1 MSFFSELNP
10 EMDNYLEQHTSQESS
25 LLAKLREETYKDAP
39 QSHMISGIQ
48 QGRFL
53 ATISKILSPKRILE
67 LGTFTGYATLCMAEG
82 LAKDGK
88 IITLD
93 INEELS
99 YIPKKYFT
107 ESDFSKQIEFKLQDA
122 REYLK
127 NCSETFDL
135 VFIDANKSAY
145 VDYFQLI
152 KILNL
157 KNFIK
162 PLLKSGSIVL
172 FDNVLWYGK
181 VLEETPK
188 SKMTKKI
195 KELNNIASA
204 DEDFDS
210 FILPL
215 RDGIHFLRKK

>member
-1 MSFFSELNP
+1 MSFFSELSP
-10 EMDNYLEQHTSQESS
+10 DMDQYLERHTSQESD
-25 LLAKLREETYKDAP
+25 LLIRLREDTYKNAP

-53 ATISKILSPKRILE
+53 SVISKMLSPNRILE

-88 IITLD
+88 ITTLD
-93 INEELS
+93 INEELA
-99 YIPKKYFT
+99 YLPQKYFA
-107 ESDFSKQIEFKLQDA
+107 ESEFSEQIEFRLQDE

-127 NCSETFDL
+127 NSDEIFDL

-145 VDYFQLI
+145 VDYFHLV
-152 KILNL
+152 
-157 KNFIK
+157 K
-162 PLLKSGSIVL
+162 PRLKSGSVVL

-181 VLEETPK
+181 VLEENPK

-195 KELNNIASA
+195 KELNDIAS
-204 DEDFDS
+204 DDTDFDS
-210 FILPL
+210 FVLPL

>member
-1 MSFFSELNP
+1 MSFFSELSP
-10 EMDNYLEQHTSQESS
+10 DMDQYLERHTSKESD
-25 LLAKLREETYKDAP
+25 LLVRLREETYKNTP

-53 ATISKILSPKRILE
+53 SVISKILSPDRILE

-88 IITLD
+88 ITTLD
-93 INEELS
+93 INEELA
-99 YIPKKYFT
+99 YLPQKYFA
-107 ESDFSKQIEFKLQDA
+107 ESEFSEQIEFRLQDA

-127 NCSETFDL
+127 NSDEIFDL

-145 VDYFQLI
+145 VDYFHLI
-152 KILNL
+152 K
-157 KNFIK
+157 
-162 PLLKSGSIVL
+162 PRLKSGSVVL

-181 VLEETPK
+181 VLEENPK

-195 KELNNIASA
+195 KELNEIATA
-204 DEDFDS
+204 DEGFDG

>member
-1 MSFFSELNP
+1 MSFFSELSPN
-10 EMDNYLEQHTSQESS
+10 MDQYLERYTSKESD
-25 LLAKLREETYKDAP
+25 LLVRLREETYKNVP

-53 ATISKILSPKRILE
+53 SVISKILSPDRILE

-88 IITLD
+88 ITTLD
-93 INEELS
+93 INEKLA
-99 YIPKKYFT
+99 YLPQKYFA
-107 ESDFSKQIEFKLQDA
+107 ESEFSEQIEFRLQDA

-127 NCSETFDL
+127 NSDEIFDL

-145 VDYFQLI
+145 VDYFHLI
-152 KILNL
+152 K
-157 KNFIK
+157 
-162 PLLKSGSIVL
+162 PRLKSGSVVL

-181 VLEETPK
+181 VLEENPK

-195 KELNNIASA
+195 KELNEIASA
-204 DEDFDS
+204 DEDFDG

>member
-1 MSFFSELNP
+1 MSFFSELSP
-10 EMDNYLEQHTSQESS
+10 DMDQYLERHTSQELD
-25 LLAKLREETYKDAP
+25 LLIRLREETYKNAP

-53 ATISKILSPKRILE
+53 SVISKMLSPNRILE

-88 IITLD
+88 ITTLD
-93 INEELS
+93 INEELA
-99 YIPKKYFT
+99 YLAQKYFA
-107 ESDFSKQIEFKLQDA
+107 ESEFSEQIEFRLQDA

-127 NCSETFDL
+127 NSDEIFDL

-145 VDYFQLI
+145 VDYFHLV
-152 KILNL
+152 
-157 KNFIK
+157 K
-162 PLLKSGSIVL
+162 PRLKSGSVVL

-181 VLEETPK
+181 VLEENPK

-195 KELNNIASA
+195 KELNDIAY
-204 DEDFDS
+204 DDKDFDS

>member
-53 ATISKILSPKRILE
+53 ATISKMLSPKRIL
-67 LGTFTGYATLCMAEG
+67 
-82 LAKDGK
+82 DGK

-152 KILNL
+152 K
-157 KNFIK
+157 
-162 PLLKSGSIVL
+162 PLLKSGSVVL

-195 KELNNIASA
+195 KELNDLASA

>member
-1 MSFFSELNP
+1 MSFFSELSP
-10 EMDNYLEQHTSQESS
+10 DMDQYLERHTSKESD
-25 LLAKLREETYKDAP
+25 LLVRLREETYNYVP

-53 ATISKILSPKRILE
+53 SVISNILSPDRILE
-67 LGTFTGYATLCMAEG
+67 LGTFTGYATLCVAEG

-88 IITLD
+88 ITTLD
-93 INEELS
+93 INEELA
-99 YIPKKYFT
+99 YLPQKYFA
-107 ESDFSKQIEFKLQDA
+107 ESEFSEQIEFRLQDA

-127 NCSETFDL
+127 NSDEIFDL

-145 VDYFQLI
+145 VDYFHLI
-152 KILNL
+152 K
-157 KNFIK
+157 
-162 PLLKSGSIVL
+162 PRLKSGSVVL

-181 VLEETPK
+181 VLEENPK

-195 KELNNIASA
+195 KELNEIASA

>member
-1 MSFFSELNP
+1 MSFFSELSP
-10 EMDNYLEQHTSQESS
+10 DMDQYLERHTSQESD
-25 LLAKLREETYKDAP
+25 LLIRLREETYKNAP

-53 ATISKILSPKRILE
+53 SVISKMLSPNRILE

-88 IITLD
+88 ITTLD
-93 INEELS
+93 INEELA
-99 YIPKKYFT
+99 YLPQKYFA
-107 ESDFSKQIEFKLQDA
+107 ESEFSEQIEFRLQDA

-127 NCSETFDL
+127 NSDEIFDL

-145 VDYFQLI
+145 VDYFHLV
-152 KILNL
+152 
-157 KNFIK
+157 K
-162 PLLKSGSIVL
+162 PRLKSGSVVL

-181 VLEETPK
+181 VLEENPK

-195 KELNNIASA
+195 KELNDIAS
-204 DEDFDS
+204 DDTDFDS
-210 FILPL
+210 FVLPL

>member
-1 MSFFSELNP
+1 MSFFSELSP
-10 EMDNYLEQHTSQESS
+10 DMDQYLERHTSQESD
-25 LLAKLREETYKDAP
+25 LLIRLREDTYKNAP

-53 ATISKILSPKRILE
+53 SVISKMLSPNRILE

-88 IITLD
+88 ITTLD
-93 INEELS
+93 VNEDLA
-99 YIPKKYFT
+99 YLPQKYFA
-107 ESDFSKQIEFKLQDA
+107 ESEFSEQIEFRLQDA
-122 REYLK
+122 REYLE
-127 NCSETFDL
+127 NSNEIFDL

-145 VDYFQLI
+145 VDYFNLI
-152 KILNL
+152 K
-157 KNFIK
+157 
-162 PLLKSGSIVL
+162 PRLKSGSVLL

-181 VLEETPK
+181 VLEENPK

-195 KELNNIASA
+195 KELNEIASA
-204 DEDFDS
+204 DTDFDS
-210 FILPL
+210 FVLPL

>member
-1 MSFFSELNP
+1 MSFFSELSP
-10 EMDNYLEQHTSQESS
+10 DMDQYLERHTSQELD
-25 LLAKLREETYKDAP
+25 LLIRLREETYKNAP

-53 ATISKILSPKRILE
+53 SVISKMLSPNRILE

-88 IITLD
+88 ITTLD
-93 INEELS
+93 INEELA
-99 YIPKKYFT
+99 YLAQKYFA
-107 ESDFSKQIEFKLQDA
+107 ESEFSEQIEFRLQDA

-127 NCSETFDL
+127 NSDEIFDL

-145 VDYFQLI
+145 VDYFHLV
-152 KILNL
+152 
-157 KNFIK
+157 K
-162 PLLKSGSIVL
+162 PRLKSGSVVL

-181 VLEETPK
+181 VLEENPK

-195 KELNNIASA
+195 KELNDIAS
-204 DEDFDS
+204 DDPDFDS

>member
-1 MSFFSELNP
+1 MSFFSELSP
-10 EMDNYLEQHTSQESS
+10 DMDQYLERHTSKESD
-25 LLAKLREETYKDAP
+25 LLIRLREETYKNAP

-53 ATISKILSPKRILE
+53 SVISKILSPDRILE
-67 LGTFTGYATLCMAEG
+67 LGTFTGYATLSMAEG

-88 IITLD
+88 ITTLD
-93 INEELS
+93 INEELA
-99 YIPKKYFT
+99 YLPQKYFA
-107 ESDFSKQIEFKLQDA
+107 ESEFSEQIEFRLQDA

-127 NCSETFDL
+127 NSDEIFDL

-145 VDYFQLI
+145 VDYFHLI
-152 KILNL
+152 K
-157 KNFIK
+157 
-162 PLLKSGSIVL
+162 PRLKSGSVVL

-181 VLEETPK
+181 ILEENPK

-195 KELNNIASA
+195 KELNEIAFE
-204 DEDFDS
+204 DTDFDS

>member
-1 MSFFSELNP
+1 MSFFSELSPN
-10 EMDNYLEQHTSQESS
+10 MDQYLERHTSKESD
-25 LLAKLREETYKDAP
+25 LLVRLREETYKNVP

-53 ATISKILSPKRILE
+53 SVISKILSPDRILE

-88 IITLD
+88 ITTLD
-93 INEELS
+93 INEKLA
-99 YIPKKYFT
+99 YLPQKYFA
-107 ESDFSKQIEFKLQDA
+107 ESEFSEQIEFRLQDA

-127 NCSETFDL
+127 NSDEIFDL

-145 VDYFQLI
+145 VDYFHLI
-152 KILNL
+152 K
-157 KNFIK
+157 
-162 PLLKSGSIVL
+162 PRLKSGSVVL

-181 VLEETPK
+181 VLEENPK

-195 KELNNIASA
+195 KELNEIASA
-204 DEDFDS
+204 DEDFDG

>member
-10 EMDNYLEQHTSQESS
+10 EMDNYLEQHTSQESP

-53 ATISKILSPKRILE
+53 ATISKMLSPKRILE

-99 YIPKKYFT
+99 YIPKKYWSYEKFT
-107 ESDFSKQIEFKLQDA
+107 MPKSIYMWFLHV
-122 REYLK
+122 
-127 NCSETFDL
+127 N
-135 VFIDANKSAY
+135 FIFICNF
-145 VDYFQLI
+145 YFQ
-152 KILNL
+152 
-157 KNFIK
+157 
-162 PLLKSGSIVL
+162 SR
-172 FDNVLWYGK
+172 
-181 VLEETPK
+181 
-188 SKMTKKI
+188 
-195 KELNNIASA
+195 
-204 DEDFDS
+204 
-210 FILPL
+210 
-215 RDGIHFLRKK
+215 RDYS

>member
-1 MSFFSELNP
+1 MSFFSELSP
-10 EMDNYLEQHTSQESS
+10 DMDQYLERHTSQESD
-25 LLAKLREETYKDAP
+25 LLIRLREDTYKNAP

-53 ATISKILSPKRILE
+53 SVISKMLSPNRILE

-88 IITLD
+88 ITTLD
-93 INEELS
+93 INEELA
-99 YIPKKYFT
+99 YLAQKYFA
-107 ESDFSKQIEFKLQDA
+107 ESEFSEQIEFRLQDA

-127 NCSETFDL
+127 NSDEIFDL

-145 VDYFQLI
+145 VDYFHLV
-152 KILNL
+152 
-157 KNFIK
+157 K
-162 PLLKSGSIVL
+162 PRLKSGSVVL

-181 VLEETPK
+181 VLEENPK

-195 KELNNIASA
+195 KELNDIAS
-204 DEDFDS
+204 DDTDFDS

>member
-1 MSFFSELNP
+1 MSFFSELSP
-10 EMDNYLEQHTSQESS
+10 DMDQYLERHTSQESD
-25 LLAKLREETYKDAP
+25 LLIRLREETYKNAP

-53 ATISKILSPKRILE
+53 SVISKMLSPNRILE

-88 IITLD
+88 ITTLD
-93 INEELS
+93 INEELA
-99 YIPKKYFT
+99 YLPQKYFA
-107 ESDFSKQIEFKLQDA
+107 ESEFSEQIEFKLQDA
-122 REYLK
+122 REYLEDS
-127 NCSETFDL
+127 NEIFDL

-145 VDYFQLI
+145 VDYFHLI
-152 KILNL
+152 K
-157 KNFIK
+157 
-162 PLLKSGSIVL
+162 PRLKSGSVVL

-181 VLEETPK
+181 VLEENPK

-195 KELNNIASA
+195 KELNDIAS
-204 DEDFDS
+204 DDTDFDS
-210 FILPL
+210 FVLPL

>member
-1 MSFFSELNP
+1 MSFFSELSP
-10 EMDNYLEQHTSQESS
+10 DMDQYLERHTSQESD
-25 LLAKLREETYKDAP
+25 LLIRLREDTYKNAP

-53 ATISKILSPKRILE
+53 SVISKMLSPNRILE

-88 IITLD
+88 ITTLD
-93 INEELS
+93 INEDLA
-99 YIPKKYFT
+99 YLAQKYFA
-107 ESDFSKQIEFKLQDA
+107 ESEFSEQIEFRLQDA

-127 NCSETFDL
+127 NSDEIFDL

-145 VDYFQLI
+145 VDYFHLV
-152 KILNL
+152 
-157 KNFIK
+157 K
-162 PLLKSGSIVL
+162 PRLKSGSVVL

-181 VLEETPK
+181 VLEENPK

-195 KELNNIASA
+195 KELNDIAS
-204 DEDFDS
+204 DDPDFDS

>member
-1 MSFFSELNP
+1 MSFFSELSP
-10 EMDNYLEQHTSQESS
+10 DMDQYLERHTSQELD
-25 LLAKLREETYKDAP
+25 LLIRLREETYKNAP

-53 ATISKILSPKRILE
+53 SVISKMLSPNRILE

-88 IITLD
+88 ITTLD
-93 INEELS
+93 INEELA
-99 YIPKKYFT
+99 YLAQKYFA
-107 ESDFSKQIEFKLQDA
+107 ESEFSEQIEFRLQDA

-127 NCSETFDL
+127 NSDEIFDL

-145 VDYFQLI
+145 VDYFHLV
-152 KILNL
+152 
-157 KNFIK
+157 K
-162 PLLKSGSIVL
+162 PRLKSGSVVL

-181 VLEETPK
+181 VLEENPK

-195 KELNNIASA
+195 KELNDIAS
-204 DEDFDS
+204 DDTDFDS

>member
-1 MSFFSELNP
+1 MSFFSELSP
-10 EMDNYLEQHTSQESS
+10 DMDQYLERHASQELD
-25 LLAKLREETYKDAP
+25 LLIRLREETYKNAP

-53 ATISKILSPKRILE
+53 SVISKMLSPNRILE

-88 IITLD
+88 ITTLD
-93 INEELS
+93 INEELA
-99 YIPKKYFT
+99 YLAQKYFA
-107 ESDFSKQIEFKLQDA
+107 ESEFSEQIEFRLQDA

-127 NCSETFDL
+127 NSDEIFDL

-145 VDYFQLI
+145 VDYFHLV
-152 KILNL
+152 
-157 KNFIK
+157 K
-162 PLLKSGSIVL
+162 PRLKSGSVVL

-181 VLEETPK
+181 VLEENPK

-195 KELNNIASA
+195 KELNDIAS
-204 DEDFDS
+204 DDTDFDS

>member
-1 MSFFSELNP
+1 MSFFSELSP
-10 EMDNYLEQHTSQESS
+10 DMDQYLERHTSKESD
-25 LLAKLREETYKDAP
+25 LLVRLREETYKNAP

-53 ATISKILSPKRILE
+53 SVISKILSPDRILE

-88 IITLD
+88 ITTLD
-93 INEELS
+93 INEELA
-99 YIPKKYFT
+99 YLPQKYFA
-107 ESDFSKQIEFKLQDA
+107 ESEFSEQIEFRLQDA

-127 NCSETFDL
+127 NSDEIFDL

-145 VDYFQLI
+145 VDYFHLI
-152 KILNL
+152 K
-157 KNFIK
+157 
-162 PLLKSGSIVL
+162 PRLKSGSVVL

-181 VLEETPK
+181 VLEENPK

-195 KELNNIASA
+195 KELNDIAS
-204 DEDFDS
+204 DDTDFDS

>member
-1 MSFFSELNP
+1 MSFFSELSP
-10 EMDNYLEQHTSQESS
+10 DMDQYLERHTSQESD
-25 LLAKLREETYKDAP
+25 LLIRLREDTYKNAP

-53 ATISKILSPKRILE
+53 SVISKMLSPNRILE

-88 IITLD
+88 ITTLD
-93 INEELS
+93 INEDLA
-99 YIPKKYFT
+99 YLAQKYFA
-107 ESDFSKQIEFKLQDA
+107 ESEFSEQIEFRLQDA

-127 NCSETFDL
+127 NSDEIFDL

-145 VDYFQLI
+145 VDYFHLV
-152 KILNL
+152 
-157 KNFIK
+157 K
-162 PLLKSGSIVL
+162 PRLKSGSVVL

-181 VLEETPK
+181 VLEENPK

-195 KELNNIASA
+195 KELNEIASA

>member
-1 MSFFSELNP
+1 MSFFSELSP
-10 EMDNYLEQHTSQESS
+10 DMDQYLERHTSKESD
-25 LLAKLREETYKDAP
+25 LLVRLREETYKNVP

-53 ATISKILSPKRILE
+53 SVISKILSPDRILE

-88 IITLD
+88 ITTLD
-93 INEELS
+93 INEKLA
-99 YIPKKYFT
+99 YLPQKYFA
-107 ESDFSKQIEFKLQDA
+107 ESEFSEQIEFRLQDA

-127 NCSETFDL
+127 NSDEIFDL

-145 VDYFQLI
+145 VDYFHLI
-152 KILNL
+152 K
-157 KNFIK
+157 
-162 PLLKSGSIVL
+162 PRLKSGSVVL

-181 VLEETPK
+181 VLEENPK

-195 KELNNIASA
+195 KELNEIASA
-204 DEDFDS
+204 DEDFDG

>member
-1 MSFFSELNP
+1 MSFFSELSP
-10 EMDNYLEQHTSQESS
+10 DMDQYLERHTSQESD
-25 LLAKLREETYKDAP
+25 LLIRLREETYKNAP

-53 ATISKILSPKRILE
+53 SVISKMLSPNRILE

-88 IITLD
+88 ITTLD
-93 INEELS
+93 INEDLA
-99 YIPKKYFT
+99 YLAQKYFA
-107 ESDFSKQIEFKLQDA
+107 ESEFSEQIEFRLQDA

-127 NCSETFDL
+127 NSDEIFDL

-145 VDYFQLI
+145 VDYFHLV
-152 KILNL
+152 
-157 KNFIK
+157 K
-162 PLLKSGSIVL
+162 PRLKSGSVVL

-181 VLEETPK
+181 VLEENPK

-195 KELNNIASA
+195 KELNDIAS
-204 DEDFDS
+204 DDTDFDS

>member
-1 MSFFSELNP
+1 MSFFSELSP
-10 EMDNYLEQHTSQESS
+10 DMDQY
-25 LLAKLREETYKDAP
+25 YKNAP

-53 ATISKILSPKRILE
+53 SVISKMLSPNRILE

-88 IITLD
+88 ITTLD
-93 INEELS
+93 INEELA
-99 YIPKKYFT
+99 YLAQKYFA
-107 ESDFSKQIEFKLQDA
+107 ESEFSEQIEFRLQDA

-127 NCSETFDL
+127 NSDEIFDL

-145 VDYFQLI
+145 VDYFHLV
-152 KILNL
+152 
-157 KNFIK
+157 K
-162 PLLKSGSIVL
+162 PRLKSGSVVL

-181 VLEETPK
+181 VLEENPK

-195 KELNNIASA
+195 KELNDIAS
-204 DEDFDS
+204 DDTDFDS

>member
-1 MSFFSELNP
+1 MSFFSELSP
-10 EMDNYLEQHTSQESS
+10 DMDQYLERHTSQESD
-25 LLAKLREETYKDAP
+25 LLIRLREDTYKNAP

-53 ATISKILSPKRILE
+53 SVISKMLSPNRILE

-88 IITLD
+88 ITTLD
-93 INEELS
+93 INEDLA
-99 YIPKKYFT
+99 YLAQKYFA
-107 ESDFSKQIEFKLQDA
+107 ESEFSEQIEFRLQDA

-127 NCSETFDL
+127 NSDEIFDL
-135 VFIDANKSAY
+135 VFIDANKSVY
-145 VDYFQLI
+145 VDYFHLI
-152 KILNL
+152 K
-157 KNFIK
+157 
-162 PLLKSGSIVL
+162 PRLKSGSVVL

-181 VLEETPK
+181 VLEENPK

-195 KELNNIASA
+195 KELNEIASA

>member
-1 MSFFSELNP
+1 MSFFSELSP
-10 EMDNYLEQHTSQESS
+10 DMDQYLERHTSKESD
-25 LLAKLREETYKDAP
+25 LLIRLREETYKNAP

-53 ATISKILSPKRILE
+53 SVISKILSPDRILE

-88 IITLD
+88 ITTLD
-93 INEELS
+93 INEELA
-99 YIPKKYFT
+99 YLAQKYFA
-107 ESDFSKQIEFKLQDA
+107 ESEFSEQIEFRLQDA

-127 NCSETFDL
+127 NSDEIFDL

-145 VDYFQLI
+145 VDYFHLV
-152 KILNL
+152 
-157 KNFIK
+157 K
-162 PLLKSGSIVL
+162 PRLKSGSVVL

-181 VLEETPK
+181 VLEENPK

-195 KELNNIASA
+195 KELNDIAS
-204 DEDFDS
+204 DDTDFDS

>member
-1 MSFFSELNP
+1 MSFFSELSP
-10 EMDNYLEQHTSQESS
+10 DMDQYLERHTSKESD
-25 LLAKLREETYKDAP
+25 LLVRLREETYKNTP

-53 ATISKILSPKRILE
+53 SVISKILSPDRILE

-88 IITLD
+88 ITTLD
-93 INEELS
+93 INEELA
-99 YIPKKYFT
+99 YLPQKYFA
-107 ESDFSKQIEFKLQDA
+107 ESEFSEQIEFRLQDA

-127 NCSETFDL
+127 NSDEIFDL

-145 VDYFQLI
+145 VDYFHLI
-152 KILNL
+152 K
-157 KNFIK
+157 
-162 PLLKSGSIVL
+162 PRLKSGSVVL

-181 VLEETPK
+181 VLEENPK

-195 KELNNIASA
+195 KELNDIATA
-204 DEDFDS
+204 DADFDS

>member
-1 MSFFSELNP
+1 MSFFSELSP
-10 EMDNYLEQHTSQESS
+10 EMDNYLEQHTSQESE
-25 LLAKLREETYKDAP
+25 LLTRLREETYHDAP
-39 QSHMISGIQ
+39 QSHMISGLQ

-53 ATISKILSPKRILE
+53 SVISKMLRPKRILE

-82 LAKDGK
+82 LAKEGK

-99 YIPKKYFT
+99 YLPKKYFT
-107 ESDFSKQIEFKLQDA
+107 ESEFSAQIEFKLQDA
-122 REYLK
+122 REYLQ
-127 NCSETFDL
+127 NTEEVFDL
-135 VFIDANKSAY
+135 VFIDANKGAY
-145 VDYFQLI
+145 VDYFNLI
-152 KILNL
+152 KP
-157 KNFIK
+157 K
-162 PLLKSGSIVL
+162 LKSGSIVL

-195 KELNNIASA
+195 KELNNLATA